1 MINWPSFL
9 EDKVSALITKSIRG
23 QFLMHFYW
31 HHLNPTKYHIFNLSK
46 LFALTGKSLYTDFTC
61 TRSFVF
67 SWIFNHCWRFLIKS
81 RSRGKFYEVK
91 KPWFARNAP
100 ILYIYICFFIKCNEN
115 NSIISIYL
123 YICIYIY
130 IYIYLYLYV
139 SLYIY
144 LSIYLSKY
152 IYNICIYVYICIIY
166 ICIYI

>member
-1 MINWPSFL
+1 
-9 EDKVSALITKSIRG
+9 
-23 QFLMHFYW
+23 MHFYW
-31 HHLNPTKYHIFNLSK
+31 HHLNLTKYHIFNLSK

-100 ILYIYICFFIKCNEN
+100 ILYVYIYFLINATKIIQLYLYIYISVFI
-115 NSIISIYL
+115 SISISIY
-123 YICIYIY
+123 IYM
-130 IYIYLYLYV
+130 
-139 SLYIY
+139 SLFISIY
-144 LSIYLSKY
+144 LSIYLNIYIY
-152 IYNICIYVYICIIY
+152 IYNIYIYICIYVYICIIY